1 MPVATVAEFLDALQQ
16 YQLVDPARLAEL
28 DEHMYRGDTGPGAL
42 AEALVRWGWLTPFQ
56 AESVLAGRGR
66 ELNVGPYV
74 LLARLGKGGMGE
86 VFRARQQ
93 RLDREVALKVIRS
106 DEFKQPAAVKR
117 FQLEGRAAAQL
128 KHPNVVTIYDAH
140 EAGDAF
146 YISMEYV
153 EGTDLSRL
161 VKRDGPLPVATA
173 CEYARQTALG
183 LQHAHENG
191 LVHRDIKPS
200 NLIVTPAAR
209 EDRGTVKILDFG
221 LARSVGA
228 LTDDGS
234 LTPTDQW
241 LGTPEYISPE
251 QAQNSKEVDIRA
263 DIFSLGC
270 TLYFLLTGRSAF
282 SGNTRMEKLVARLSS
297 TAAPASSVRPEV
309 PRRLDRLLS
318 LMLARDPDKRF
329 QTPAEV
335 AKALEP
341 FCRGELPADAEDEVF
356 MPSVADGNQATVT
369 AAARIQGERNRLPLL
384 RREDSG
390 PTPPMT
396 PATPTP
402 TSVLPPPQTQWR
414 QVGLAIGVML
424 FTAFLGVFIFRP
436 KTPPAPRG
444 PAESFVNSIGM
455 KMMLIPAGKFLMG
468 APPEEPEHG
477 EDEVPQH
484 SVEIKKAF
492 YLGAYEVT
500 QGEYQSIMNFNP
512 SHFSPLGAGAAKLDG
527 IADTS
532 KYPVDS
538 VTWDDAKDFC
548 QRLTAREQKDG
559 RVYRLPTEA
568 EWEYACRAKT
578 TTPFHFGKQLSAA
591 DANMDGRRPYGGAP
605 AGAAREATMPVGSFQ
620 PNAFGLFDMHGNV
633 WEWCEDRYVA
643 SYADKIRPGGADPGS
658 GRVMRGGAW
667 LFSGADCRSAKRTE
681 RDQDRHEPYVGFRVA
696 CEP

>member
-1 MPVATVAEFLDALQQ
+1 MPVATVAEFIDALQQ
-16 YQLVDPARLAEL
+16 YQLVDPARLGEL

-66 ELNVGPYV
+66 ELNVGPYL

-173 CEYARQTALG
+173 CEYARQAALG

-209 EDRGTVKILDFG
+209 DDRGTVKILDFG

-341 FCRGELPADAEDEVF
+341 FCRGELPADAEDEVL

-396 PATPTP
+396 PPTP

-436 KTPPAPRG
+436 KTPPAPPG

-455 KMMLIPAGKFLMG
+455 KMMLIPAGRFLMG
-468 APPEEPEHG
+468 APPNEPEHG

-484 SVEIKKAF
+484 EVEIKKPF
-492 YLGAYEVT
+492 YLGAFEVT
-500 QGEYQSIMNFNP
+500 QGEYRALMDVNP
-512 SHFSPLGAGAAKLDG
+512 SQFSPLGAGAAKLGG

-538 VTWDDAKDFC
+538 VSWEDAREFC
-548 QRLTAREQKDG
+548 RRLTAREKLG
-559 RVYRLPTEA
+559 FVYRLPTEA

-578 TTPFHFGKQLSAA
+578 TTPFYFGSRISAA
-591 DANMDGRRPYGGAP
+591 DANFDGRSPYGGAP
-605 AGAAREATMPVGSFQ
+605 PGAAYEATRPVGSYP
-620 PNAFGLFDMHGNV
+620 PNAFGLFDMYGNV
-633 WEWCEDRYVA
+633 FEWCQDHYVEY
-643 SYADKIRPGGADPGS
+643 SIKLQPGGS
-658 GRVMRGGAW
+658 GKGNGPRVMRGGAW
-667 LFSGADCRSAKRTE
+667 LSRGADCRSAKRHQSE
-681 RDQDRHEPYVGFRVA
+681 QDFKDNFVGFRVA